1 MFSLLFD
8 SKDFLT
14 WNGDSLPFGPDES
27 VDADLVEGMIGRVH
41 LHSPPR
47 AVGVLARG
55 LDQVYK
61 LAGRVDPGTQQQ
73 RNFQQ
78 NGLKSSDTWKR
89 KCGYVKCGLKSS
101 GKMSHVPIS

>member
-14 WNGDSLPFGPDES
+14 WNGDSLPFGPDQS
-27 VDADLVEGMIGRVH
+27 INGDLVEGMIGRVH

-55 LDQVYK
+55 LDQVHK

-73 RNFQQ
+73 RNF
-78 NGLKSSDTWKR
+78 
-89 KCGYVKCGLKSS
+89 
-101 GKMSHVPIS
+101 